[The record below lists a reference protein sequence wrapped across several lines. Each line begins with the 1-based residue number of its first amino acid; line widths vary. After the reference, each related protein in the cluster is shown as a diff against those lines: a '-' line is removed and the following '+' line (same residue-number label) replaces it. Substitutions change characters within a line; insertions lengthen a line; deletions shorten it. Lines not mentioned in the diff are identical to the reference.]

1 MYNLGQLGSVG
12 GILGSFLM
20 NFEVTL
26 EPFGMSSYHIG
37 RFMPCVGRLLRL
49 TYADPDFWH
58 VDIYLAVT
66 EINNAIGC
74 EAAA

>member
-12 GILGSFLM
+12 GISFSM
-20 NFEVTL
+20 KFEITL
-26 EPFGMSSYHIG
+26 EPFGMSSDHIG

-49 TYADPDFWH
+49 PYADPDFWH
-58 VDIYLAVT
+58 VDFYLAGT